1 MFETKWFSGMLE
13 MAACRWT
20 CEGSIQGHRVVL
32 CVWYLWRLGVI
43 SINVDQR

>member
-1 MFETKWFSGMLE
+1 MAKLDVA

-32 CVWYLWRLGVI
+32 CVW
-43 SINVDQR
+43 